1 MNFRL
6 FVGLEGSYNIRW
18 GYKPTLCTINDSLN
32 WNLRLEV
39 ESSVIVAMYAKEI
52 LAVKYLWKRQS
63 SFYNPPKIMPD
74 IKKSYTFFR
83 ILGLVIVLYRESY
96 NYFLEVGN

>member
-39 ESSVIVAMYAKEI
+39 ESSVIVEMYAKEI
-52 LAVKYLWKRQS
+52 LAVQYLRIKRRSCYDLKDYASYQKNIYI
-63 SFYNPPKIMPD
+63 FDDKFQLIYKIPLKNHS
-74 IKKSYTFFR
+74 IQFH
-83 ILGLVIVLYRESY
+83 V
-96 NYFLEVGN
+96 

>member
-39 ESSVIVAMYAKEI
+39 ESSVIVEMYAKEI
-52 LAVKYLWKRQS
+52 LAVQYLRIKQRSCYDLKDYASYQ
-63 SFYNPPKIMPD
+63 KIIYIFDD
-74 IKKSYTFFR
+74 IIMEIS
-83 ILGLVIVLYRESY
+83 IDI
-96 NYFLEVGN
+96 

>member
-1 MNFRL
+1 MEFINFRL

-39 ESSVIVAMYAKEI
+39 ESSACCAKEI
-52 LAVKYLWKRQS
+52 LVTKHMW
-63 SFYNPPKIMPD
+63 
-74 IKKSYTFFR
+74 IK
-83 ILGLVIVLYRESY
+83 
-96 NYFLEVGN
+96 